1 MIFLT
6 IYFYF
11 ITFTQMINFATGSAQ
26 VPAQA
31 NSRTNDDGEAAF
43 NEDAF
48 EESEHVSETMFG
60 DSVESGQDTVEDEG
74 GVCQIMTSV
83 SLKINLLRQGSK

>member
-11 ITFTQMINFATGSAQ
+11 ITFTQMISFATGSAQ
-26 VPAQA
+26 VPTQA
-31 NSRTNDDGEAAF
+31 NSRTDDDGEAAI

-48 EESEHVSETMFG
+48 EESEHMSDTMFG
-60 DSVESGQDTVEDEG
+60 NSVESE
-74 GVCQIMTSV
+74 
-83 SLKINLLRQGSK
+83 